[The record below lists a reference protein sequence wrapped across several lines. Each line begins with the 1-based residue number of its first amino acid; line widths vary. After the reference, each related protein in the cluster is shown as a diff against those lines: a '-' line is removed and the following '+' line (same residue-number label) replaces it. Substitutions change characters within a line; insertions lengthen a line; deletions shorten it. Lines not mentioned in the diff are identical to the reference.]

1 MYKLAAVLSWL
12 LAALL
17 WYLYA
22 KGREK
27 SRDYAT
33 DLAQVIH
40 DHDLDSDDLRR
51 SLNHDEI
58 TRRVDDR

>member
-1 MYKLAAVLSWL
+1 MSELAIGLLWFVAAVG
-12 LAALL
+12 

-22 KGREK
+22 KERAK

-33 DLAQVIH
+33 DLAQLIY
-40 DHDLDSDDLRR
+40 DYDLDGEDLRR

-58 TRRVDDR
+58 KEKVYDL

>member
-1 MYKLAAVLSWL
+1 MSDLAVALMWL
-12 LAALL
+12 VAAAG
-17 WYLYA
+17 WYLYV
-22 KGREK
+22 KEREK